1 MTEVPVVEID
11 HCREIALLPG
21 SVFEFTSRFLSPGKQ
36 NPLLALYALKQAIGS
51 IAFGHADDS
60 VKWAKLKW
68 WSEELVAEPGA
79 PARHPILRA
88 LWMTGARKRLADSL
102 LLRLVGDA
110 LSQIDVAPDSDQEAM
125 FERLATLGAT
135 DIQLEL
141 ALDDAEIDVDS
152 LSLLSAA
159 SGTYRFI
166 SSFSGR
172 RLAEAGRLPLNLLA
186 QHNVSVSQLEQ
197 HSHAATLANIISQLA
212 GEAMDWFEK
221 GMSGMNLGPRS
232 SDCAHLQLRWA
243 MEHRRLNVIRQ
254 DAHRFLEAGK
264 SFGPADAWF
273 AWRFLRKLK

>member
-1 MTEVPVVEID
+1 
-11 HCREIALLPG
+11 
-21 SVFEFTSRFLSPGKQ
+21 
-36 NPLLALYALKQAIGS
+36 LALYALKQAIGS
-51 IAFGHADDS
+51 IAFGPADDS

-79 PARHPILRA
+79 PARHPVLRA
-88 LWMTGARKRLADSL
+88 LWMTGARTRLADSL

-110 LSQIDVAPDSDQEAM
+110 ISQIDVAPDSDQKAM
-125 FERLATLGAT
+125 FERLATLGET
-135 DIQLEL
+135 EIQLEL

-159 SGTYRFI
+159 SGAHRFI
-166 SSFSGR
+166 SSFSGN

-186 QHNVSVSQLEQ
+186 RHNVSVSQLEQ
-197 HSHAATLANIISQLA
+197 HSHTEALAKIISQLA
-212 GEAMDWFEK
+212 GEAMEWFEK
-221 GMSGMNLGPRS
+221 GMSGLNLGPRS
-232 SDCAHLQLRWA
+232 SDSAHLQLRWA

-254 DAHRFLEAGK
+254 DTHQFLEAGK

>member
-1 MTEVPVVEID
+1 MTEVSVVEID

-36 NPLLALYALKQAIGS
+36 DPLLALYALKQAIGS

-88 LWMTGARKRLADSL
+88 LWMTGARTCLADSL

-110 LSQIDVAPDSDQEAM
+110 IAQIDVAPDSDQKAT
-125 FERLATLGAT
+125 FERLATLGET
-135 DIQLEL
+135 EIQLEL

-159 SGTYRFI
+159 SGAHRFI
-166 SSFSGR
+166 SSFSGN
-172 RLAEAGRLPLNLLA
+172 RLIEAGRLPLNLLA

-197 HSHAATLANIISQLA
+197 HSHAETLAKIISQLA
-212 GEAMDWFEK
+212 GEARDWFEK
-221 GMSGMNLGPRS
+221 GMSGLNLGPRS
-232 SDCAHLQLRWA
+232 TSCAHLQLRWA
-243 MEHRRLNVIRQ
+243 MEHRRLNAIRQ
-254 DAHRFLEAGK
+254 NAHQFLEAGK